1 MSEELNNE
9 FDELVTKM
17 RANLNT
23 RHDSGDLLD
32 RDYYRL
38 TDHLD
43 ELVSA
48 HNNSG
53 WQSSGCSW
61 ESSQVC

>member
-1 MSEELNNE
+1 MSESLSNE
-9 FDELVTKM
+9 FDELVSKL
-17 RANLNT
+17 RVNLNT
-23 RHDSGDLLD
+23 RHDSGDLND
-32 RDYYRL
+32 RDYYNQIESL
-38 TDHLD
+38 E
-43 ELVSA
+43 ELVRL

>member
-1 MSEELNNE
+1 MSESLNNE
-9 FDELVTKM
+9 FEELLNKA
-17 RANLNT
+17 RANLNS
-23 RHDSGDLLD
+23 RHDSGDLRD
-32 RDYYRL
+32 RDYYNQI
-38 TDHLD
+38 DQLD
-43 ELVSA
+43 ELVRL